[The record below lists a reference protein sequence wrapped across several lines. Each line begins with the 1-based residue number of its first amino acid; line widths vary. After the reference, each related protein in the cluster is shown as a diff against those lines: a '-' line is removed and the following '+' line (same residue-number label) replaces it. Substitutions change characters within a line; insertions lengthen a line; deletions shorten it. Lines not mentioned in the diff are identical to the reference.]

1 MTVQQ
6 QSIRSSATG
15 SIADACPQPVS
26 LETLAVVEQVLADL
40 LSALRGRQATQ
51 ATQAAR
57 DAGAVEYASWLP
69 PRH

>member
-6 QSIRSSATG
+6 QSIPSSATG
-15 SIADACPQPVS
+15 PIADHCPQPVS

-40 LSALRGRQATQ
+40 LSTLRGRQ

-57 DAGAVEYASWLP
+57 DAGVVEYASWLP
-69 PRH
+69 PRQ